1 MTKLV
6 TYSRLLG
13 TKRYRNNLL
22 SQTGLDGLIG
32 AMRSTD
38 EVSTALP
45 DLRAVPLGEMQAIA
59 QAALAVMA
67 QRIIPGSPPTP
78 LPPVDFASSI

>member
-1 MTKLV
+1 MT
-6 TYSRLLG
+6 
-13 TKRYRNNLL
+13 
-22 SQTGLDGLIG
+22 
-32 AMRSTD
+32 STD

-59 QAALAVMA
+59 QEALAEMV